1 MGYCWLSQ
9 FCCCCSAAQSCLTLC
24 NPQGRQHARLP
35 CHSPS
40 PKICPSSCPLRGWCH
55 PAISSSDALF
65 SFCLQFFTA
74 SETFLMSRLFTSE
87 DQNTGASVSVSVLP
101 VNIQDWF
108 LLRLIDLISLL
119 PKRLSGVFST
129 TTVQS
134 HQFFGILPFLRSSS
148 HSHAWPLWR
157 P

>member
-1 MGYCWLSQ
+1 MS
-9 FCCCCSAAQSCLTLC
+9 FVVVV
-24 NPQGRQHARLP
+24 
-35 CHSPS
+35 HSPS
-40 PKICPSSCPLRGWCH
+40 CVQLFATPWIVARQASLSLTLSWSLPNACLLRWWCH

-87 DQNTGASVSVSVLP
+87 DQNTGASISVSVLP

>member
-1 MGYCWLSQ
+1 MS
-9 FCCCCSAAQSCLTLC
+9 FVVVV
-24 NPQGRQHARLP
+24 
-35 CHSPS
+35 HSPS
-40 PKICPSSCPLRGWCH
+40 CVQLFATPWIVARQASLSLTLSWSLPNACLLSWWCH

-87 DQNTGASVSVSVLP
+87 DQNTGASISVSVLP